1 MSIRENEIKSRR
13 FEVDEMRRK
22 IRDLAELKAQLE
34 SSLDRLSDAA
44 AGAGGRVRGAPDER
58 RETLMRSLRE
68 IEREIRQTRD
78 ALNVSREQIERE
90 ESVHNGYDRIPVA
103 IGSRRG
109 RGQVEHIRI
118 VRNQRS

>member
-1 MSIRENEIKSRR
+1 MSIRENEIRSRR

-34 SSLDRLSDAA
+34 SSLDRLSDA
-44 AGAGGRVRGAPDER
+44 GAGGRARGSSDER